1 LSRHI
6 ICVGVRRF
14 YSEFTAASR
23 EIRIWIDAFHHHL
36 LVEWITRQIYIG
48 RWSHIPRISGGA
60 LNSLNNFSL
69 FRGESVG
76 EDLILIE
83 SFKKKGKFESFSINF
98 DVGSFSRR

>member
-6 ICVGVRRF
+6 ICVGVRRV
-14 YSEFTAASR
+14 YSELPAASR

-48 RWSHIPRISGGA
+48 RWRHIPRISGGV

-83 SFKKKGKFESFSINF
+83 FFF
-98 DVGSFSRR
+98 